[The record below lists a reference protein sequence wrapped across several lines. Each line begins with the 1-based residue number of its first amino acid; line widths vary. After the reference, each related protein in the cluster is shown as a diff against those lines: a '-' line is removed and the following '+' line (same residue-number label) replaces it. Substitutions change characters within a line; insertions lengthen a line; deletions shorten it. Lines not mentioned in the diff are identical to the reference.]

1 MLKYNLNYPKVF
13 DLIIMENDNVAK
25 KNKISVGLIIT
36 HSDLSD
42 NPIVPSEIKEEISD
56 SPFYLLIFISREDVV
71 KISCFPTQKK
81 NIKKIL
87 IKLKEFSPDLVK
99 GISNVLNDL
108 NMSKEILHTTGLCY
122 EMEKCFYE
130 TYLIG
135 DIIDSGELS
144 IENIKDKF
152 MAVANVLQVQIEDIN
167 ALS

>member
-1 MLKYNLNYPKVF
+1 
-13 DLIIMENDNVAK
+13 METDNDAK
-25 KNKISVGLIIT
+25 KNRISIGLIIT
-36 HSDLSD
+36 HNDLD
-42 NPIVPSEIKEEISD
+42 NNSIFPSEIKEEILK

-99 GISNVLNDL
+99 GISNVLNEL
-108 NMSKEILHTTGLCY
+108 NLSKAILHTTGLCY
-122 EMEKCFYE
+122 EQAKCFYE

-144 IENIKDKF
+144 VEDLKNKF
-152 MAVANVLQVQIEDIN
+152 MSVANVIDVHLEVVRT
-167 ALS
+167 L